1 MFFEVDT
8 TNLPLF
14 EISLY
19 DIEKP
24 SEFQDFL
31 DFWGNIHSKN
41 KKYFFLFNTENMSI
55 PMPNYCIKLAN
66 FIKELKKKEAN
77 PLEFSIICVKNSILR
92 NMTAYLFKLTTPL
105 SPVYIVKDK
114 EEGKAVYN
122 DLTHGK
128 EVTCK
133 KIIPKKYKNL
143 NVACA

>member
-8 TNLPLF
+8 TKLPLF

-19 DIEKP
+19 DIDKP

-41 KKYFFLFNTENMSI
+41 KKYYFLFNTENMSI

-66 FIKELKKKEAN
+66 FIKELKKKPAN

-92 NMTAYLFKLTTPL
+92 NMTAYIFKLTAPL
-105 SPVYIVKDK
+105 SPVYIVKNK
-114 EEGKAVYN
+114 EEGVVVFN
-122 DLTHGK
+122 DIMNGK

-133 KIIPKKYKNL
+133 KVIPKTSNNL